1 MSSKCPTGRCGSNRI
16 CPIANARRYMRNTE
30 SRRVR
35 AELRR
40 DVLALRLAGA
50 ARWQQLQ
57 VKMAAGAERVA
68 QARVLAMARV
78 KGAVAE
84 ERNRE
89 RATQAPAAA
98 ARMAV
103 VQV

>member
-50 ARWQQLQ
+50 GRGAQQQ
-57 VKMAAGAERVA
+57 GKMGEGERRKEPGRGTRKGGGWGAGTRCASKPGRTPE
-68 QARVLAMARV
+68 
-78 KGAVAE
+78 
-84 ERNRE
+84 
-89 RATQAPAAA
+89 A
-98 ARMAV
+98 ARGRRLSI
-103 VQV
+103 

>member
-50 ARWQQLQ
+50 ARGQQLQ
-57 VKMAAGAERVA
+57 VKMAAGGERMG
-68 QARVLAMARV
+68 QARGLAKGGGRGGAGERSNKPAGAEGGGGGAR
-78 KGAVAE
+78 KGG
-84 ERNRE
+84 
-89 RATQAPAAA
+89 
-98 ARMAV
+98 
-103 VQV
+103 

>member
-1 MSSKCPTGRCGSNRI
+1 
-16 CPIANARRYMRNTE
+16 MRNTE

-57 VKMAAGAERVA
+57 VKMAAGAEQVA

-78 KGAVAE
+78 RAAAVE

-89 RATQAPAAA
+89 RATQAPEAA

>member
-57 VKMAAGAERVA
+57 VKKAGGGGRKAQGRGLAMGRGRGAAGGEGHKPGGAHGGGGAAR
-68 QARVLAMARV
+68 QAR
-78 KGAVAE
+78 
-84 ERNRE
+84 
-89 RATQAPAAA
+89 
-98 ARMAV
+98 
-103 VQV
+103 